1 MKLIKEGI
9 VNIVAKVIID
19 KWRECI
25 MANKLDELKEMIME
39 SNFYP
44 KKEEKKVN
52 PVVIVLAVIG
62 IIAVIAGIAAAVY
75 YFLIPEDS
83 EDFEDF
89 EDFEDMDDF
98 EDEIADD
105 LEGDE

>member
-1 MKLIKEGI
+1 
-9 VNIVAKVIID
+9 
-19 KWRECI
+19 
-25 MANKLDELKEMIME
+25 MANKLEELKELIME
-39 SNFYP
+39 SDLYP
-44 KKEEKKVN
+44 KKEVKKTN
-52 PVVIVLAVIG
+52 PLVIVLAVIG
-62 IIAVIAGIAAAVY
+62 AISIVAGIAAAVY

-98 EDEIADD
+98 EDELSEDD